1 MWIKEEFNLDASV
14 TATIS
19 KLAHSVYNVLF
30 NGNNPANYKPE
41 KVMEKLHSLIYC
53 WNLNNKKIRL
63 NLAKLLVCIFID
75 LRFSIFLKENSID
88 DVAKDARIIK
98 LHKLLRKNKGKK
110 LKGKKM
116 MKILGIEYEEVI
128 RYFEANFLA
137 NDYKNHR
144 EFWQL
149 IPD

>member
-1 MWIKEEFNLDASV
+1 MWIKEEFNLDA
-14 TATIS
+14 TATVAIS
-19 KLAHSVYNVLF
+19 KPAHSVYNVLF

-41 KVMEKLHSLIYC
+41 KVMEKLHTLIYC
-53 WNLNNKKIRL
+53 WNLNNKKIVL

-75 LRFSIFLKENSID
+75 QRFSIILKENSID
-88 DVAKDARIIK
+88 YITKDARIIK

-116 MKILGIEYEEVI
+116 MKILGLEYEEII
-128 RYFEANFLA
+128 RYFEDNFLT
-137 NDYKNHR
+137 NNYKNHR
-144 EFWQL
+144 EFWRL